1 MKKRSLIMSTALLLV
16 AIMAC
21 TSATYAWFTNN
32 TTASVTTITAS
43 VDAQSS
49 LLISGAA
56 TAPEIGSDAWDTTL
70 DVSELETLNGIELLD
85 RSSVNGSN
93 FYSKSVDPATNDAT
107 YAASGDDGII
117 TFKLHFV
124 SSAGGDL
131 VVKQSTFTSLLGA
144 TKAARVAMIADGTT
158 IIWEPDNTAGT
169 IVNDGYKTTAV
180 DAINDVEG
188 NTTAQMDTIAE
199 FTDTDVITHLDPNVA
214 KTVTV
219 KIWLEGQDA
228 ECANAITG
236 DAEVKTSYQFG
247 LAA

>member
-1 MKKRSLIMSTALLLV
+1 MKKRSLILSTALLLV

-43 VDAQSS
+43 VDAASS

-56 TAPEIGSDAWDTTL
+56 AVPAVGSDAWKSTIGQAD
-70 DVSELETLNGIELLD
+70 LETLNGTQLLD
-85 RSSVNGSN
+85 RSSVNASN
-93 FYSKSVDPATNDAT
+93 FYSKSVNPATNEAT
-107 YAASGDDGII
+107 FAASGDTGII
-117 TFKLHFV
+117 TFKLHFI

-131 VVKQSTFTSLLGA
+131 VVTNETFTSLLGA
-144 TKAARVAMIADGTT
+144 TKAARVAMICDGTT

-188 NTTAQMDTIAE
+188 NTAAQMTTISE
-199 FTDTDVITHLDPNVA
+199 FTDADVLTHLDPSVA
-214 KTVTV
+214 KTLTV

-236 DAEVKTSYQFG
+236 DVAITTSFQFG